1 MPQTYTFASWNV
13 NGLRAVLKKDPSFIQ
28 IAQELDV
35 DILAL
40 QETKLQEG
48 QVDIDLPGYHQT
60 WSYAERKGYSGTAVF
75 SRQEPLRVLRADA
88 LLPYA
93 GEGEA
98 AELVAQAATEG
109 RVCALEFDKF
119 WFVDVYTPNAQN
131 ELSRIDVR
139 MAWDDAY
146 RGFLSALE
154 RETGKPVVTCG
165 DFNVAHEEIDLKK
178 PQVQPRQRR
187 LFGRGARQV
196 YRAARRRLHR
206 YLARGKPLRRGRLQ
220 LVELP
225 L

>member
-48 QVDIDLPGYHQT
+48 QVDIDLPGYRQT

-75 SRQEPLRVLRADA
+75 SRQEPLRVLHADA

-98 AELVAQAATEG
+98 
-109 RVCALEFDKF
+109 
-119 WFVDVYTPNAQN
+119 PPP
-131 ELSRIDVR
+131 R
-139 MAWDDAY
+139 M
-146 RGFLSALE
+146 
-154 RETGKPVVTCG
+154 T
-165 DFNVAHEEIDLKK
+165 
-178 PQVQPRQRR
+178 
-187 LFGRGARQV
+187 
-196 YRAARRRLHR
+196 RAAS
-206 YLARGKPLRRGRLQ
+206 ARWSSTSSGLWMST
-220 LVELP
+220 LP
-225 L
+225 TRKTNSPASTCAWPGTMPTATF

>member
-35 DILAL
+35 DIPAL

-48 QVDIDLPGYHQT
+48 QSISTCPAITKPGAT
-60 WSYAERKGYSGTAVF
+60 PSAKGYSGTAVF
-75 SRQEPLRVLRADA
+75 SRREPLRVLRADA

-131 ELSRIDVR
+131 ELARIDVR
-139 MAWDDAY
+139 MA
-146 RGFLSALE
+146 G
-154 RETGKPVVTCG
+154 TMPT
-165 DFNVAHEEIDLKK
+165 
-178 PQVQPRQRR
+178 
-187 LFGRGARQV
+187 
-196 YRAARRRLHR
+196 AAF
-206 YLARGKPLRRGRLQ
+206 
-220 LVELP
+220 
-225 L
+225 